1 MQNSPSKFFQ
11 NLFQFSNFAF
21 VYFGPLSFK
30 FFQLRSFC
38 QLLLK
43 KFEKKNVKNT
53 FKSLI
58 EFF

>member
-43 KFEKKNVKNT
+43 KFEKKCEKY
-53 FKSLI
+53 F
-58 EFF
+58 